1 MTHTEMIIAL
11 KTYLSANVPAA
22 ITAAGL
28 TAFDDYLD
36 TPPNNDSRRQTCA
49 YLAEG
54 SNIVTQRTEAFI
66 IQFQLAREMR
76 PDKYLSV
83 LWPLI
88 LAMPP
93 EMIGMQSLED
103 ATHSTWYPGEI
114 GSTAF
119 LLIEVRYISDL
130 DSQQWEDS

>member
-1 MTHTEMIIAL
+1 MVTAL
-11 KTYLSANVPAA
+11 KNYLSANAPAV

-36 TPPNNDSRRQTCA
+36 TPPNNNERRQACS

-54 SNIVTQRTEAFI
+54 SNIVTQATESFI
-66 IQFQLAREMR
+66 INFQLARETR

-93 EMIGMQSLED
+93 ETIGMQSLED

-119 LLIEVRYISDL
+119 LLIEVRYTSDL
-130 DSQQWEDS
+130 DDCQWEDDE